1 MTRIVDYAPG
11 SGNVGATTVAI
22 GVFDGVHL
30 GHQALVRDTIAYAR
44 EAGVASCVLTFDRD
58 PDRVVDPDH
67 AAPQLL
73 SLDDKVELLCDLG
86 PDSLVVIPFDV
97 VLASLAPERF
107 LADVLLDVVQPTLC
121 VVGHDFRFGNAA
133 RGDVETLRAFGAEHG
148 FDVQA
153 HELVEFE
160 GSSVTS
166 SRIRQAV
173 AAGDVR
179 AAAAMLGRPHR
190 LDGRV
195 VRGKGVGRRLGAP
208 TANLHVEHGSA
219 VPAPGIYAATAAVG
233 TERYAAG
240 VFIGSSPTVPRAA
253 GPLVEAHLLG
263 FQGDLYASS
272 IRIDFLE
279 RLRGVERF
287 DSPEQLTAQIH
298 QDLERVRRLVEGQD
312 R

>member
-1 MTRIVDYAPG
+1 MTRVVNYTPG
-11 SGNVGATTVAI
+11 SANVGATTVAI

-44 EAGVASCVLTFDRD
+44 EAGVTACVLTFDRD

-73 SLDDKVELLCDLG
+73 SLEDKVRLLGDLG
-86 PDSLVVIPFDV
+86 PDSLIVIPFDV
-97 VLASLAPERF
+97 TLASLAPERF
-107 LADVLLDVVQPTLC
+107 LAEVLLDVVQPTLC

-133 RGDVETLRAFGAEHG
+133 RGDVTTLRAFGAEHG
-148 FDVQA
+148 FDVHA
-153 HELVEFE
+153 YELVTFE
-160 GSSVTS
+160 GRPVTS
-166 SRIRQAV
+166 SRIREAV

-219 VPAPGIYAATAAVG
+219 VPPPGIYAATAAVG
-233 TERYAAG
+233 TGQYAAG
-240 VFIGSSPTVPRAA
+240 VFIGASPKVPGPA
-253 GPLVEAHLLG
+253 GPPVEAHLLG
-263 FQGDLYASS
+263 FEGDLYASS

-279 RLRGVERF
+279 RLRDVERF
-287 DSPEQLTAQIH
+287 DSSEQLAAQIH
-298 QDLERVRRLVEGQD
+298 QDLERVARLVGNQE